1 MGRIS
6 KERTFMNVFIVDDSS
21 VVRDRLREMLSEIK
35 EVEIYGEA
43 ENVEEALEMLKNT
56 SPDLIILDIRLKEGN
71 GFDLL
76 KVIKQSHPDLKVIM
90 LTNYPYPQYRERALE
105 MGADHFFDKSVDFE
119 KVIKV
124 IKKIL
129 QEKKKSKV

>member
-1 MGRIS
+1 
-6 KERTFMNVFIVDDSS
+6 MNVFIVDDSS

-35 EVEIYGEA
+35 EVKIFGEA
-43 ENVEEALEMLKNT
+43 ENVKEALGMLKDT
-56 SPDLIILDIRLKEGN
+56 SPDLIVLDIRLKEGN

-76 KVIKQSHPDLKVIM
+76 KVIKQSHPNLKVIM

-119 KVIKV
+119 KVIKI
-124 IKKIL
+124 IKEIL
-129 QEKKKSKV
+129 LEKKESRV

>member
-1 MGRIS
+1 
-6 KERTFMNVFIVDDSS
+6 MNIFIVDDST
-21 VVRDRLREMLSEIK
+21 VVRDRLKVMLSEIE
-35 EVEIYGEA
+35 EVKIFGEA
-43 ENVEEALEMLKNT
+43 ENVEGALGMLNKV
-56 SPDLIILDIRLKEGN
+56 SPDLIVLDIRLKEGN

-90 LTNYPYPQYRERALE
+90 LTNYPYHQYRERALE

-124 IKKIL
+124 IKELLK
-129 QEKKKSKV
+129 EKKKSKA